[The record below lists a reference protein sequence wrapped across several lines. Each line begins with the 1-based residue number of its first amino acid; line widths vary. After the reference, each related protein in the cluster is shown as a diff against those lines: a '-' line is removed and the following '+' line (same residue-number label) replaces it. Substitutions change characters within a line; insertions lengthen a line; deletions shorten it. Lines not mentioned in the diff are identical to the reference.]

1 MSYAQFVGTADATW
15 QGANAYTRPASNAA
29 DASFYGLIYPECL
42 LEGAGVIGA
51 PSVEVKPSAAVF
63 MDSGGVIGAPE
74 IQGHSIG
81 ALLES
86 LGVIGAP
93 GATGASTNALLQ
105 GAGVIGK
112 PAVQTNQSIALLEG
126 AGVIGP
132 PAVRGIAGS
141 LVQAAEALSFWS
153 LPNTVSTGKLTD
165 YYRMAGVPRGQL
177 EIKTLLSQPLTVV
190 ETIAPILPVSVADAV
205 VLTGAAQITATR
217 YVKAVEL
224 LRSADLSRISLELL
238 VALKEQSVIRDAV
251 APVQTLGLSESVQ
264 LTLNALADVY
274 FGAKALEVVKL
285 QDTANRTVEYSR
297 ALREFVTLAEATGL
311 MFSGALLE
319 QLAVASAANH
329 EFISTFL
336 ANENIN
342 VKDAQSVLVE
352 LTNKLAEAWAG
363 ADQLQMARVLELS
376 EQLVVE
382 ATLLTGARGLL
393 TERLGLVERA
403 VGTLE
408 LVGYLKEVLTA
419 REAAAFISALG
430 LSETLS
436 LSDTAVL
443 DAVNVLLAK
452 EPLALVALVGAVRE
466 SSVGLKELTR
476 LTDLSGFR
484 LLLGL
489 QDTATL
495 TSQTTL
501 DFLRDLLLRETFQA
515 TDKLTPALEIA
526 TRLVELTRWAERAGP
541 IWQAILADGFNL
553 ADFGKYSLQYLLRLR
568 EYLTLAGATAAQVE
582 MLIGLAEIQSFIDY
596 AGTTSFLSAVDQLQ
610 LESALFYGLVE
621 SLDEQ
626 VTLSDLAGVAIF
638 VGLSLND
645 AVELADTS
653 SALGEFFARAVAG
666 LLFLGRMP
674 LHEGD
679 FTAWVFNTDN
689 LGLTQYTN
697 YNFNS
702 FMECKGKMYGVR
714 EDGLYLLEGTTDTG
728 TAIDTLM
735 ATGDLHFGTHIRK
748 AIPRAYLYVTKPG
761 DLVLRTISY
770 HYGQAQEH
778 FYEITL
784 RPEDT
789 VGVHRLRL
797 RREIRAEAWAFEIKN
812 VNGGD
817 FELQGAEVLPVL
829 LTRRS

>member
-1 MSYAQFVGTADATW
+1 MTDYTEKVSEILTVRFCTGVSATEYRDLL
-15 QGANAYTRPASNAA
+15 QESLAVVSGVSPCLPLRLQEYYRTRETPRVQ
-29 DASFYGLIYPECL
+29 
-42 LEGAGVIGA
+42 LEL
-51 PSVEVKPSAAVF
+51 
-63 MDSGGVIGAPE
+63 
-74 IQGHSIG
+74 Q
-81 ALLES
+81 ALL
-86 LGVIGAP
+86 V
-93 GATGASTNALLQ
+93 
-105 GAGVIGK
+105 
-112 PAVQTNQSIALLEG
+112 
-126 AGVIGP
+126 
-132 PAVRGIAGS
+132 
-141 LVQAAEALSFWS
+141 
-153 LPNTVSTGKLTD
+153 
-165 YYRMAGVPRGQL
+165 
-177 EIKTLLSQPLTVV
+177 QPLTVI
-190 ETIAPILPVSVADAV
+190 EQIFAV
-205 VLTGAAQITATR
+205 HPLQVTTGMVVDSLASMSALRVMKAAEMLRTTDLGWLSAELAT
-217 YVKAVEL
+217 
-224 LRSADLSRISLELL
+224 
-238 VALKEQSVIRDAV
+238 ALKEQINTTDTAAV
-251 APVQTLGLSESVQ
+251 VQELMLAESLGL
-264 LTLNALADVY
+264 TINAMADVY
-274 FGAKALEVVKL
+274 FGAKALEILATSDSAVR
-285 QDTANRTVEYSR
+285 TAEYSR
-297 ALREFVTLAEATGL
+297 TLKEFAL
-311 MFSGALLE
+311 
-319 QLAVASAANH
+319 LAVASGFLHNLQLLEALAFDAVANH
-329 EFISTFL
+329 EFISRFL
-336 ANENIN
+336 AAEKLS
-342 VKDAQSVLVE
+342 VKDMQIVLAELNGRLAEVFRNSDQLAMARLLGLSDGLIVDASLAMLGQFRLRDRLNLLERAAATVE
-352 LTNKLAEAWAG
+352 L
-363 ADQLQMARVLELS
+363 LQ
-376 EQLVVE
+376 Q
-382 ATLLTGARGLL
+382 
-393 TERLGLVERA
+393 
-403 VGTLE
+403 
-408 LVGYLKEVLTA
+408 LKETLTA
-419 REAAAFISALG
+419 KEVASFVSLLG
-430 LSETLS
+430 LSEGLS
-436 LSDTAVL
+436 LTDKAVY
-443 DAVNVLLAK
+443 DAVTKLLAR

-515 TDKLTPALEIA
+515 TDKLAPALEIA